1 MEKEVMV
8 INGWSSEKGEFWDE
22 LNKINPNYEKQRFN
36 SEAFLEIVIGEQEI
50 INFQEDED
58 ITKTI
63 VKAQI
68 RKETEKAVDVLIES
82 TTQEYWDGELE
93 DEYTEKYAYWLPK
106 SQIKI
111 EDGKITLPEWLAKK
125 NQLVNKGKKISVV
138 TVTNL

>member
-8 INGWSSEKGEFWDE
+8 INGWSTERNFWDE
-22 LNKINPNYEKQRFN
+22 LNKFNPNYEKQRFN
-36 SEAFLEIVIGEQEI
+36 SEGFLELVIGEQEI
-50 INFQEDED
+50 INFQEDEEEV
-58 ITKTI
+58 KTL
-63 VKAQI
+63 VKAEI
-68 RKETEKAVDVLIES
+68 RNETEKAVDVLIES
-82 TTQEYWDGELE
+82 TTREYYDGELE